1 MSEQPVIDYQ
11 DLLTGLNTLGEQQ
24 TQALRARSKRAAN
37 KRSARPASLSQ
48 WAAQLPDDIARGLS
62 PQRWG
67 DLPQWQQCL
76 DSLPSLSASSCDFST
91 GVRLGEASDCS
102 DEQREQL
109 RTSLMALHPW
119 RKGPYQLFGLDVDT
133 EWRSDWKWDRLLPHI
148 SPLKDKLVLDI
159 GCGNGYHCWRMY
171 GEGAQRVIGID
182 PSPRFVVQFYALKH
196 FANQLAAQASA
207 HQLTSEQAPSL
218 PASLKA
224 ASPTQITAEPHKPG
238 TSLPVDILPLGIE
251 DLPPAL
257 EAFDTVFSMGVLY
270 HRRSAMDHLLELK
283 ACLKPGGQLVLE
295 TLVIDGGDG
304 KVLVPEGR
312 YAKMRNVWFI
322 PSPPTLLSWL
332 RKCGFKEPR
341 LVDVCDTSAD
351 EQRSTEWMH
360 FESLPDFLDP
370 NDSSRT
376 CEGHPAPRRAVFIA
390 EC

>member
-1 MSEQPVIDYQ
+1 MSDQPVIDYK

-91 GVRLGEASDCS
+91 GVRLGEAGDCS
-102 DEQREQL
+102 DAQREQL

-148 SPLKDKLVLDI
+148 APLKDKLVLDI

-171 GEGAQRVIGID
+171 GEGAKRVIGID

-207 HQLTSEQAPSL
+207 PQLTSE
-218 PASLKA
+218 PASLKT
-224 ASPTQITAEPHKPG
+224 ASPAQTTAEPHEPG

-251 DLPPAL
+251 HLPNEL
-257 EAFDTVFSMGVLY
+257 KAFDTVFSMGVLY

-295 TLVIDGGDG
+295 TLVIDGDDG
-304 KVLVPEGR
+304 EVLVPEGR

-332 RKCGFKEPR
+332 RKCGFKAPR
-341 LVDVCDTSAD
+341 LVDECDTNTA

-390 EC
+390 EE

>member
-1 MSEQPVIDYQ
+1 MSDQSVIDYRG
-11 DLLTGLNTLGEQQ
+11 LLTGLNALGKQQ
-24 TQALRARSKRAAN
+24 AQMLRARSKRAAN
-37 KRSARPASLSQ
+37 KHFSKPGSLTQ
-48 WAAQLPDDIARGLS
+48 WAAQLPADIAKGLS

-67 DLPQWQQCL
+67 DLPKWQECL
-76 DSLPSLSASSCDFST
+76 DSLPPLAASSCDFSS
-91 GVRLGEASDCS
+91 GVRIGEAADCN
-102 DEQREQL
+102 DTQREQL
-109 RTSLMALHPW
+109 RMSLMALHPW

-133 EWRSDWKWDRLLPHI
+133 EWRSDWKWNRLLPHI
-148 SPLKDKLVLDI
+148 APLKDKLVLDV

-196 FANQLAAQASA
+196 FTNQFAAQGTVP
-207 HQLTSEQAPSL
+207 QLTSKPALPPQSTEQTSTVGAT
-218 PASLKA
+218 PA
-224 ASPTQITAEPHKPG
+224 

-295 TLVIDGGDG
+295 TLVIDGGNG
-304 KVLVPEGR
+304 EVLVPEGR

-322 PSPPTLLSWL
+322 PSPPTLLGWL
-332 RKCGFKEPR
+332 RKCGFKTPR
-341 LVDVCDTSAD
+341 LVDMCNTSTD

-370 NDSSRT
+370 SDNSRT
-376 CEGHPAPRRAVFIA
+376 CEGHPAPHRAIFIA

>member
-1 MSEQPVIDYQ
+1 MSDQSVIDYQ
-11 DLLTGLNTLGEQQ
+11 DLLTGLNTLGKQQ

-37 KRSARPASLSQ
+37 NRSAKPASLSQ

-76 DSLPSLSASSCDFST
+76 NSLPSLSASSCDFST
-91 GVRLGEASDCS
+91 GVRLGEAGDCS

-109 RTSLMALHPW
+109 RASLMVLHPW

-148 SPLKDKLVLDI
+148 APLKDKLVLDI

-171 GEGAQRVIGID
+171 GEGAKRVIGID

-196 FANQLAAQASA
+196 YANQLVAQASA
-207 HQLTSEQAPSL
+207 PLPTSEQAS
-218 PASLKA
+218 S
-224 ASPTQITAEPHKPG
+224 TQATAELHEPG

-304 KVLVPEGR
+304 EVLVPEGR

-322 PSPPTLLSWL
+322 PSPPTLLNWL
-332 RKCGFKEPR
+332 RKCGFKAPR
-341 LVDVCDTSAD
+341 LADVCDTSTA

-376 CEGHPAPRRAVFIA
+376 FEGHPAPRRAVFIA

>member
-1 MSEQPVIDYQ
+1 MSGQTIIDYQ
-11 DLLTGLNTLGEQQ
+11 HLLTGLNTLGEQQ
-24 TQALRARSKRAAN
+24 AQALRARSKRAVN
-37 KRSARPASLSQ
+37 KRSVKPASLSQ
-48 WAAQLPDDIARGLS
+48 WAAQLPGDIARGLS

-76 DSLPSLSASSCDFST
+76 DSLPSLAASSCDFST
-91 GVRLGEASDCS
+91 GVRIGEADDCS
-102 DEQREQL
+102 DTQREQL
-109 RTSLMALHPW
+109 RASLIALHPW

-148 SPLKDKLVLDI
+148 APLKDKLVLDI

-196 FANQLAAQASA
+196 YANQLAAQASA
-207 HQLTSEQAPSL
+207 PQPTPEHTSLELGSSTQT
-218 PASLKA
+218 A
-224 ASPTQITAEPHKPG
+224 AGPHERG

-270 HRRSAMDHLLELK
+270 HRRSAIDHLLELK

-295 TLVIDGGDG
+295 TLVIEGDEG
-304 KVLVPEGR
+304 QVLVPEGR

-332 RKCGFKEPR
+332 RKCGFKAPR
-341 LVDVCDTSAD
+341 LVDVCDTSVN
-351 EQRSTEWMH
+351 EQRATEWMH